1 MVDLIE
7 AHLAGEEIPKRVAVE
22 ESMYTMD
29 QAEELLPTREY

>member
-1 MVDLIE
+1 MKSMQETIKAADHEI
-7 AHLAGEEIPKRVAVE
+7 AGE